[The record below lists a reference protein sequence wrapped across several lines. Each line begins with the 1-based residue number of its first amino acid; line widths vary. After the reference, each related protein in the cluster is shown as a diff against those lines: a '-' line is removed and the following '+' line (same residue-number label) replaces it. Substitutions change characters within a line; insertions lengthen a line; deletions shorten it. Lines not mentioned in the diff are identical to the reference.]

1 MLISLK
7 SLRFKMTCAS
17 IAVLLLL
24 LLIINISIPMVQ
36 EYTFY
41 QNTEKVCGIV
51 NKVEK
56 YTEYAGKGYTTKYAF
71 YVSYTTL
78 DGKEYNNIKTDYA
91 NIKGDN
97 YKNGDEIIVFYDKNN
112 PTKIGVGEDSSTGDF
127 LVVVLHSA
135 IIICLVVMLLKSYK
149 KLKLSKHL
157 KNHGVKGLTVITSIS
172 RKGSGRYR
180 TYTVCYV
187 VTNPI
192 THAQMPRI
200 EKTDASEARH
210 LYVNQHITAYFDPHD
225 PNVYCI
231 NI

>member
-1 MLISLK
+1 MI
-7 SLRFKMTCAS
+7 CVS

-24 LLIINISIPMVQ
+24 LTITTGIPVIQ

-41 QNTEKVCGIV
+41 KNTEKVCGII

-56 YTEYAGKGYTTKYAF
+56 YTEYAGKGYITKYAF

-78 DGKEYNNIKTDYA
+78 DGKEYNNIRTDYA
-91 NIKGDN
+91 NIEGDN
-97 YKNGDEIIVFYDKNN
+97 YKNGDEIIVFYDKNY
-112 PTKIGVGEDSSTGDF
+112 PAKIGVGKDSSTGGF
-127 LVVVLHSA
+127 LVVVLLSA
-135 IIICLVVMLLKSYK
+135 IIIWLVVMLLKSYK

-157 KNHGVKGLTVITSIS
+157 KNHGIKGLTVITNIS

-200 EKTDASEARH
+200 EKTDTSEAGN
-210 LYVNQHITAYFDPHD
+210 LYANQHITAYFDPHD